1 MALSFTW
8 VLSSGSFFEEG
19 LVVVVVVVV
28 GRLKVGMLK
37 HAGGIQSTEVI
48 VCIT

>member
-19 LVVVVVVVV
+19 LVVVVVV

-37 HAGGIQSTEVI
+37 HAGGVQSTEVI

>member
-19 LVVVVVVVV
+19 LVVVVVV

-48 VCIT
+48 VCI

>member
-19 LVVVVVVVV
+19 LVVVVVV